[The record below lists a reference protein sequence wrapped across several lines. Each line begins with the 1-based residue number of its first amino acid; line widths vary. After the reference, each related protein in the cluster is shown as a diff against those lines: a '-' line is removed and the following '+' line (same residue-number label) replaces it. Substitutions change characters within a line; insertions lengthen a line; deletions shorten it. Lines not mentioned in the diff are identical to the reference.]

1 MLLHQ
6 FKTDQLELSNS
17 LQRLSKDLVF
27 EEIKVLK
34 SEYIVY
40 LFYNANYSKL
50 CCRLEHIMLFLPI
63 ILFHNSYYYT
73 HTTTR

>member
-40 LFYNANYSKL
+40 LFYNGKGGT
-50 CCRLEHIMLFLPI
+50 C
-63 ILFHNSYYYT
+63 
-73 HTTTR
+73 